1 MATTNEQPDPR
12 ELVRRVRGLRER
24 YGVGLITDSYWIPQV
39 LVDNLADA
47 LEAALSENIIL
58 RAECGTVA
66 DWAEMNDYLPPDN
79 IRQLREMSKGNIY
92 MSFLELVAVID
103 RYISP
108 EERAEIE
115 REKGGG
121 LCLT

>member
-1 MATTNEQPDPR
+1 MATTNEQPDPHELLARVR
-12 ELVRRVRGLRER
+12 ELSER

-39 LVDNLADA
+39 LVDNLANA
-47 LEAALSENIIL
+47 LETALAENIIL

-92 MSFLELVAVID
+92 MSFLELVAVTD

-108 EERAEIE
+108 EARAEIE

-121 LCLT
+121 